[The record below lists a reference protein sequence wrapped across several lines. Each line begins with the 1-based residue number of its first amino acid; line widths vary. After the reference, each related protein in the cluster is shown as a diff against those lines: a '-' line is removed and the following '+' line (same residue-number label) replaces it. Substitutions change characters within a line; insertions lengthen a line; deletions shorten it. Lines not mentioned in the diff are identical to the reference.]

1 MTAATRPNWASPTGL
16 RERGAMVMMSFRVIR
31 SELALTLR
39 QNQELRNACQQT
51 RLDCRQAVER
61 SVARRRDLALG
72 KQGQRRQVAQ
82 SIARLLTSQGFSAF
96 VAEYPHQTATEQ

>member
-39 QNQELRNACQQT
+39 QNQELRNAARDSPLSWRNVPT
-51 RLDCRQAVER
+51 RPP
-61 SVARRRDLALG
+61 
-72 KQGQRRQVAQ
+72 Q
-82 SIARLLTSQGFSAF
+82 SSD
-96 VAEYPHQTATEQ
+96 